1 MQEGFCFWES
11 FYTSV
16 ICLAAR
22 NDEALLF
29 WQVWKTQPLNSFIQ
43 ISAPVKIF
51 QIHTSC
57 TTTCTVCSDSPL
69 CSLGQ
74 WQWNRVLL
82 MGLGRQ
88 NCSVWSGDH
97 QAGQRKLAALRCARE
112 QSVYHVSCCFFFFF
126 GVGAFSLFPM
136 EARGAVSVD
145 GGCRE

>member
-1 MQEGFCFWES
+1 
-11 FYTSV
+11 
-16 ICLAAR
+16 
-22 NDEALLF
+22 
-29 WQVWKTQPLNSFIQ
+29 
-43 ISAPVKIF
+43 
-51 QIHTSC
+51 
-57 TTTCTVCSDSPL
+57 
-69 CSLGQ
+69 
-74 WQWNRVLL
+74 